1 MTNRIL
7 NLLNDLL
14 DQFLGVIPNVLG
26 AIVVFFIGWIVS
38 RIITRIIKR
47 LLQTIGIDR
56 LAERLNEIDIV
67 QQNNIRVVPSHVLSR
82 LVYYLLM
89 LIFSIVAAEILQVEP
104 VSQLV
109 RDIINYIPLAISGA
123 LVLIVGI
130 VIAEALKNIVL
141 TTTESLGIPSAKI
154 IGTFVFYFVLIMSI
168 VTALSQVGID
178 TDFLATN
185 LSIMIGGAVAAF
197 ALGYG
202 LASKDT
208 MANFLASFYSKNR
221 FVIGDVI
228 TVDNVKGEIV
238 HMDSNALTLQI
249 EGARVVIPLS
259 KLTNEKIEIHQ
270 P

>member
-1 MTNRIL
+1 
-7 NLLNDLL
+7 
-14 DQFLGVIPNVLG
+14 
-26 AIVVFFIGWIVS
+26 
-38 RIITRIIKR
+38 
-47 LLQTIGIDR
+47 
-56 LAERLNEIDIV
+56 
-67 QQNNIRVVPSHVLSR
+67 
-82 LVYYLLM
+82 M